1 MPACRPLHVVA
12 DWKTTKNFADG
23 CAAHLSGGTFA
34 GGNVALP
41 DGGAFV
47 IEGTSFEGDTT
58 LESNHHCNI
67 GVTGLLCSP
76 TYIFAQVRPALACAR
91 ARARIWRMGTGTDLG
106 DGHGHNYGHGVAPSM
121 FHLWARRGSE
131 HVPLASR
138 RPVKLLHPLV
148 ASPPSPAVTSA
159 LGPSTGA
166 LGCDEQPLDVLS

>member
-58 LESNHHCNI
+58 LEYNHHCNI
-67 GVTGLLCSP
+67 GVTGLLC
-76 TYIFAQVRPALACAR
+76 
-91 ARARIWRMGTGTDLG
+91 
-106 DGHGHNYGHGVAPSM
+106 
-121 FHLWARRGSE
+121 
-131 HVPLASR
+131 
-138 RPVKLLHPLV
+138 
-148 ASPPSPAVTSA
+148 
-159 LGPSTGA
+159 
-166 LGCDEQPLDVLS
+166 